1 MASQPAD
8 IRSPSTGGGLQLAP
22 AGGWTTPMRW
32 IVALMTCIAMLGTAL
47 ALWAVPAAAS
57 LNGEI
62 AGRLSVQ
69 LIEPDP
75 ALRTAT
81 VARLRAAFEQ
91 APFVRTVSVVSD
103 SALAGMAEQWL
114 GDGIDDAAL
123 PLPALIDV
131 DVAGQVD
138 AATLAR
144 ATALAQGI
152 APAARIIAHR
162 DWLGPVAGLMASV
175 GWIATI
181 LALALIGGAA
191 AIAAM
196 AARAA
201 LAAQAPT
208 IEIFHLVGATDTQ
221 IVRLLQRVIARQT
234 MVGAAI
240 GGAMALLVGIWLV
253 WLGSGLVAGMAE
265 PRGALL
271 VLLALLVPVAVIV
284 IAIVS
289 ARLALTRALRGAP

>member
-1 MASQPAD
+1 
-8 IRSPSTGGGLQLAP
+8 
-22 AGGWTTPMRW
+22 
-32 IVALMTCIAMLGTAL
+32 
-47 ALWAVPAAAS
+47 
-57 LNGEI
+57 
-62 AGRLSVQ
+62 
-69 LIEPDP
+69 
-75 ALRTAT
+75 
-81 VARLRAAFEQ
+81 
-91 APFVRTVSVVSD
+91 
-103 SALAGMAEQWL
+103 
-114 GDGIDDAAL
+114 
-123 PLPALIDV
+123 
-131 DVAGQVD
+131 
-138 AATLAR
+138 
-144 ATALAQGI
+144 
-152 APAARIIAHR
+152 
-162 DWLGPVAGLMASV
+162 
-175 GWIATI
+175 
-181 LALALIGGAA
+181 
-191 AIAAM
+191 M

-201 LAAQAPT
+201 RAAQAPT